1 MVEMPQNREMSKGT
15 SSPVIGLTGGIGSG
29 KSTVSAKLAQLGA
42 CVIDSDVV
50 AREVVQPGTN
60 GLQLVVDRFGTE
72 VLSDDGSL
80 DRAKLAR
87 LVFSDSE
94 ARSDLN
100 AILHP
105 LIEREIARQVLACST
120 IGTVPIV
127 VVIPLLVETNAVA
140 RYGFA
145 KVVVVDLP
153 EELAVARVVA
163 SRDMTEVEVRERVA
177 AQASREER
185 LAKADYVI
193 DNSVEPA
200 ALDEQVAALWEELKA
215 LS

>member
-87 LVFSDSE
+87 SVFTDSK

-120 IGTVPIV
+120 IGTLPIV

-163 SRDMTEVEVRERVA
+163 SRGMTEVEVRERVA